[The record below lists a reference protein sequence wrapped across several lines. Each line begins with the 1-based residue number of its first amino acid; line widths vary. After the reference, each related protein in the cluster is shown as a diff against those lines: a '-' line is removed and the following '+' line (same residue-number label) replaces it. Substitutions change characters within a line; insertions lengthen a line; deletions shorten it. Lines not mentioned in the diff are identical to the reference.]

1 VTAALWHF
9 SEDDSIRRF
18 EPRAKEEHDCEEPLV
33 WAIDDAHAPAYWFPR
48 ECGIRVRNLA

>member
-1 VTAALWHF
+1 VSAALWHF

-48 ECGIRVRNLA
+48 ECGIRLRNLA